1 MSSDLYAG
9 QLVRLAI
16 FDPTTDAALVA
27 RWGYDSEYQ
36 RLIDMDPARLWS
48 PKTII
53 EWFEKDAENE
63 ITFAIRTLEGD
74 RLIGMVSLS
83 KPDLAGNSWVGIGIG
98 DRQDWGKGYGTE
110 AMRLALKFG
119 FNEVN
124 LQRVSLDVFEY
135 NPRAIRSYE
144 KAGFKHE
151 GCLRQC
157 LLRDGQRWDLIYMSI
172 LRSEWEQTI
181 RGVNLAKNLQSGQ

>member
-1 MSSDLYAG
+1 MSSDLYTG

-36 RLIDMDPARLWS
+36 RLLDMDPARLWS
-48 PKTII
+48 QKMVA
-53 EWFEKDAENE
+53 EFFEKDAENE
-63 ITFAIRTLEGD
+63 VSFAIRTLADD
-74 RLIGMVSLS
+74 RLVGVVGLS

-110 AMRLALKFG
+110 AMRLALNFG
-119 FNEVN
+119 FNEFN

-144 KAGFKHE
+144 KAGFKPE
-151 GCLRQC
+151 GRLRQC
-157 LLRDGQRWDLIYMSI
+157 LLRDGQRWDLVYMGI
-172 LRSEWEQTI
+172 LRNEWEQTI
-181 RGVNLAKNLQSGQ
+181 RGVN